1 MANGWTT
8 ARKEAQAAAIRRWKP
23 WECSTGPRTEAGKA
37 RAARNAYRGAHRQ
50 RHRDYVRAVKALLR
64 EQAGALIEV
73 DKLVKTRFDRID
85 GVDAECQSI
94 GLG

>member
-1 MANGWTT
+1 
-8 ARKEAQAAAIRRWKP
+8 
-23 WECSTGPRTEAGKA
+23 
-37 RAARNAYRGAHRQ
+37 
-50 RHRDYVRAVKALLR
+50 VKALLR